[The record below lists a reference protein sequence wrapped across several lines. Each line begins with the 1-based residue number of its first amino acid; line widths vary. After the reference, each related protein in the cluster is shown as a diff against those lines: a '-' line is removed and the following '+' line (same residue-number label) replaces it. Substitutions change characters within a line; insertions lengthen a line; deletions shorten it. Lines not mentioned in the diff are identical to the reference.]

1 MFGDDEGEERPG
13 MKAKKK
19 VKISISHILFVFCGK
34 LLLIFIFSGIF
45 SSFLQ
50 GSLYIIKTLFFVPE
64 IFNLSLMIGLLV
76 SVFSLLSAVD

>member
-19 VKISISHILFVFCGK
+19 VKISIPHVFFVFCRK
-34 LLLIFIFSGIF
+34 PLLIFIFSGIF

-50 GSLYIIKTLFFVPE
+50 GSFYIINTLFVNGKILPDKA
-64 IFNLSLMIGLLV
+64 L
-76 SVFSLLSAVD
+76 